1 MVIKK
6 DKTPMNEKKEINLIF
21 KEDVRI
27 GERLYTFFNSGD
39 INEARHIYA
48 HFFSNQNELEV
59 EMEKHDIVFVY
70 ADKG

>member
-1 MVIKK
+1 MSE
-6 DKTPMNEKKEINLIF
+6 MNLIF

-39 INEARHIYA
+39 ISEARYIYA
-48 HFFSNQNELEV
+48 HFFGNQNELEN

>member
-1 MVIKK
+1 MSE
-6 DKTPMNEKKEINLIF
+6 MNLIF

-39 INEARHIYA
+39 ISEARHIYA
-48 HFFSNQNELEV
+48 YFFGNQNELEV